1 MCQPIPASPSSRTDR
16 ALNTSKPSNA
26 AKIKSPVD
34 GTTHRTHAG
43 RKSADLSS
51 VDLVEPIAIALN
63 LIEWKPDQQELIAK
77 NSISRGLLCKKRI
90 GKRMNDQKPHRV
102 VIVGAGFGGL
112 TAARAL
118 ASAPVSITV
127 IDRKNHHTFQPL
139 LYQVATAGL
148 SPGEIAAPIRS
159 ILHRHKN
166 IEVLM
171 AEVTGFDL
179 ERRVVQTAVQTDS
192 QNDAQNE
199 VQEIPYDSLIV
210 AAGARHAYFGH
221 DEWEAL
227 APGLKTIEDAIEIRR
242 RVLLAFE
249 LAERRASASEDHD
262 SEPLNFAVVGAGP
275 TGVELA
281 GTLAEIC
288 RHALAQDFRTI
299 DPRRARIH
307 LIEGGPHVLP
317 AYPEDLSRS
326 ALKQLQHLGVE
337 VLTSTMVTNVE
348 PGVIYMGDTAGG
360 TVRRTTKM
368 NAAVILW
375 AAGVA
380 ASPLGRKL
388 GVPVDRAGRVPVN
401 PDLSLPN
408 HPEVFVIGDLSTLKD
423 ASGKLLPGV
432 APVAIQQ
439 GQYVAKIIRRE
450 LASGSHSRPLFH
462 YFDKG
467 SLATIGRSAAIAQFG
482 KIHISGFIAWLAW
495 LFVHILFLIGF
506 QNRIL
511 VFIQWAWS
519 YFTYERSARLIT
531 GSTSLPGWNGADS
544 GIPNSSEAEEISAV
558 TRK

>member
-1 MCQPIPASPSSRTDR
+1 MDDEQKHPA
-16 ALNTSKPSNA
+16 A
-26 AKIKSPVD
+26 
-34 GTTHRTHAG
+34 
-43 RKSADLSS
+43 
-51 VDLVEPIAIALN
+51 
-63 LIEWKPDQQELIAK
+63 
-77 NSISRGLLCKKRI
+77 
-90 GKRMNDQKPHRV
+90 HRV

-112 TAARAL
+112 NAAQTL
-118 ASAPVSITV
+118 ARAPVSITV

-166 IEVLM
+166 VEVLM

-192 QNDAQNE
+192 QNAAQNE

-210 AAGARHAYFGH
+210 AAGASHAYFGH

-227 APGLKTIEDAIEIRR
+227 APGLKTIEDALEIRR

-249 LAERRASASEDHD
+249 LAERRAWAGENHD
-262 SEPLNFAVVGAGP
+262 GDSHDAENHDAENHDVQNHDNDPLNFVVVGAGP

-326 ALKQLQHLGVE
+326 ALEQLQRLGVE

-348 PGVIYMGDTAGG
+348 PGMIYMGKT
-360 TVRRTTKM
+360 RM

-380 ASPLGRKL
+380 ASPLGKKL
-388 GVPVDRAGRVPVN
+388 GVPIDRAGRVQVK
-401 PDLSLPN
+401 PDLTVPN
-408 HPEVFVIGDLSTLKD
+408 HPEVFVIGDLAALKD
-423 ASGKLLPGV
+423 ATGKLLPGV
-432 APVAIQQ
+432 APVALQE
-439 GQYVAKIIRRE
+439 GRYVAKLIRRE
-450 LASGSHSRPLFH
+450 IRADKEAAPRAPFH

-482 KIHISGFIAWLAW
+482 RIHISGFMAWLAW

-506 QNRIL
+506 QNRVL

-531 GSTSLPGWNGADS
+531 GSTSLPGWSDAS
-544 GIPNSSEAEEISAV
+544 SIPNSSDAEEISTAA
-558 TRK
+558 RK